1 MSLRNKLIFQYVRQ
15 LFGFLLVLLLCLIIA
30 MLGLGWRLMNEQMAI
45 DLSKLD
51 VADLTLKIDYNGE
64 RIHVNPEIEQS
75 VARHQGWLQIIDKHG
90 KILYTYRTPSDVPSQ
105 FGPGEWISFVEN
117 RDASRYHITHWVMN
131 QAGQNMIILYGRPAP
146 EKELMKRLI
155 AANIGTDN
163 KVKVDEL
170 NKSFTGENAWY
181 LVYNRA
187 GRLSHQWNHPN
198 ASAQLDM
205 TEALQGGQPAKN
217 VPVHIVSHYDRTSGM
232 TYVVGSPNPTYQ
244 SGVEETSEDAMIT
257 ETFLQ
262 IGLFLILAVLFAGSW
277 YAWRVGNPLL
287 HMVNWLERLA
297 QGHYEEPTG
306 KKGRPIGR
314 NWRGKEKKSFRVF
327 KDVFDALI
335 HLSKTLRANE
345 VRQQE
350 IEQTRE
356 EWITGLSHD
365 LKTPL
370 SSIYGYATFLE
381 SEQYE
386 WERGEVNQFGR
397 TIREKADYM
406 NGLIEDLNLTYRLKN
421 HALPMVKHTVS
432 IVEAIRRIVVDMVND
447 PSTSMHD
454 IEFVT
459 NAESITAEVDPI
471 WFRRIIVNIM
481 TNAIKYTP
489 SGTHVLV
496 EVQSMAADRFVVRI
510 ADNGPG
516 MDETTLANLFERYY
530 RGGHTKE
537 NTSGT
542 GLGMAIAKQL
552 VLAHGGEITVE
563 SKLGSGTVVM
573 MTFPAAHS

>member
-1 MSLRNKLIFQYVRQ
+1 MNLRNKLIFQYVRQ
-15 LFGFLLVLLLCLIIA
+15 LFGFLLVLLLFLIIA
-30 MLGLGWRLMNEQMAI
+30 MLGLGWRIMNEQLTV
-45 DLSKLD
+45 DLSRLEA
-51 VADLTLKIDYNGE
+51 ADLTLKIDYDGQ
-64 RIHVNPEIEQS
+64 RVHVNSDIEKS
-75 VARHQGWLQIIDKHG
+75 VARHQGWMQIIDKHG
-90 KILYTYRTPSDVPSQ
+90 KILYTYRTPADVPSQ
-105 FGPGEWISFVEN
+105 FGPGEWIAYVED
-117 RDASRYHITHWVMN
+117 RDASRYHITHWAIN
-131 QAGQNMIILYGRPAP
+131 QFEENMIVLYGTPAP

-155 AANIGTDN
+155 AAKTGTS
-163 KVKVDEL
+163 KETLDEL
-170 NKSFTGENAWY
+170 NKSFSQEKSWY
-181 LVYNRA
+181 LIYDRA
-187 GRLSHQWNHPN
+187 GKLIHQWNHPS

-205 TEALQGGQPAKN
+205 TEALQNSETAKN
-217 VPVHIVSHYDRTSGM
+217 VPVSITSRYDKTSSM

-244 SGVEETSEDAMIT
+244 SGVQETSEDAMIK

-262 IGLFLILAVLFAGSW
+262 IGLLLILAVLFAGSW
-277 YAWRVGNPLL
+277 YAWRVGKPLL

-297 QGHYEEPTG
+297 QGRYEEPTG
-306 KKGRPIGR
+306 KKGKPIGR

-327 KDVFDALI
+327 KDVFDALR
-335 HLSKTLRANE
+335 HLSETLRSNE
-345 VRQQE
+345 RRQQE

-386 WERGEVNQFGR
+386 WDRREVSQFGK
-397 TIREKADYM
+397 TIREKSDYM

-421 HALPMVKHTVS
+421 NALPMVKQSVA

-447 PSTSMHD
+447 PSSSLHD
-454 IEFVT
+454 IEFTT
-459 NAESITAEVDPI
+459 NVPSITAEVDQI
-471 WFRRIIVNIM
+471 WFRRIIVNIL

-489 SGTHVLV
+489 AGTNVLV
-496 EVQSMAADRFVVRI
+496 QVQSNAADSFVVRI

-530 RGGHTKE
+530 RGGHTRE
-537 NTSGT
+537 DASGT

-563 SKLGSGTVVM
+563 SKLGSGTVVV
-573 MTFPAAHS
+573 MTFPAVNG